1 MPMLFLIMYKTLGML
16 TLTEMGYCCGLALL
30 QGKVMA
36 TGGFSNSLGDVDA
49 QEPMA
54 NSTQVDF
61 DIDLEELS
69 KRKRVDY
76 SSTMSTQSTS
86 HQKKIGALL
95 LRRKIPFI
103 RICLCKLEK
112 LQ

>member
-1 MPMLFLIMYKTLGML
+1 MGFLF
-16 TLTEMGYCCGLALL
+16 
-30 QGKVMA
+30 QGKDKA

-54 NSTQVDF
+54 NSTQMDF

-69 KRKRVDY
+69 KRKQVDY
-76 SSTMSTQSTS
+76 SSAMSTQSIS
-86 HQKKIGALL
+86 HPKKKNKGALL